1 MKNILLEVKKIIPEV
16 FMVGGS
22 VRDMILGKYDL
33 TWVLNKAEEL
43 EKLVDF
49 AYVKSDLQYTPNFEE
64 INKLQMNVLEYFW
77 RNQ

>member
-1 MKNILLEVKKIIPEV
+1 VAK
-16 FMVGGS
+16 
-22 VRDMILGKYDL
+22 
-33 TWVLNKAEEL
+33 
-43 EKLVDF
+43 EKFVDF